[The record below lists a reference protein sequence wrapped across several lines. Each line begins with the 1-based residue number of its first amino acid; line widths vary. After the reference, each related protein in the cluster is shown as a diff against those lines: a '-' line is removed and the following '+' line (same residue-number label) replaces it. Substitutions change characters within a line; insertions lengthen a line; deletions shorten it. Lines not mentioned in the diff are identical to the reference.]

1 MEEIANL
8 EKYQVI
14 AQKLKA
20 VAHPYRL
27 CIVRGLIVEGECNVS
42 TMQECLKLPQS
53 TVSQHLAK
61 LKAAG
66 IVEGERQGLEIC
78 YKVVDEDIKKIIE
91 VLFD

>member
-1 MEEIANL
+1 MKEIVDI
-8 EKYQVI
+8 EKYEAIVH
-14 AQKLKA
+14 KLKA
-20 VAHPYRL
+20 IAHPYRL
-27 CIVRGLIVEGECNVS
+27 CIVRGLIMDDGCNVS

-66 IVEGERQGLEIC
+66 IVEGERKGLEIC
-78 YKVVDEDIKKIIE
+78 YKVVDEDIKKIIK

>member
-1 MEEIANL
+1 MKEIIDM
-8 EKYQVI
+8 EKYETI
-14 AQKLKA
+14 AYKLKA
-20 VAHPYRL
+20 IAHPYRL
-27 CIVRGLIVEGECNVS
+27 CIVKGLIMEGECNVS

-66 IVEGERQGLEIC
+66 IIEGERKGLEIC
-78 YKVVDEDIKKIIE
+78 YKVVDEDIKKIIK